1 MCTVQMKEVAAAL
14 TFISAFQVCFS
25 RRKWDISLSKCPDNK
40 GVMGME
46 TKNAGDQDTE
56 TFKAEIIPRTSGF
69 HLRGLGSNLCVNKN
83 QELSLTGY
91 NENLQG
97 GLLCLY
103 SLTCGKPSSQE
114 LCISR
119 LFQSPVITE
128 KKKQQNC
135 SIPDC
140 FLSGQGKA
148 IPMGYSSNGTEK
160 ETVTQRLS
168 LPGHGRGTSGKGLSS
183 ATFEPW
189 NISRFPLESF

>member
-1 MCTVQMKEVAAAL
+1 MLGIKTQ
-14 TFISAFQVCFS
+14 
-25 RRKWDISLSKCPDNK
+25 
-40 GVMGME
+40 
-46 TKNAGDQDTE
+46 

-128 KKKQQNC
+128 KKKNKTAAFQTASC
-135 SIPDC
+135 
-140 FLSGQGKA
+140 QGKGRPFPWDTV
-148 IPMGYSSNGTEK
+148 PMA
-160 ETVTQRLS
+160 QRRKQSPKDWVFQDTAEEHQGRDFLVQHLS
-168 LPGHGRGTSGKGLSS
+168 HGTSAGSHWNHFRREISHFSS
-183 ATFEPW
+183 PGGT
-189 NISRFPLESF
+189 SHQ